1 MTEAHEQVKNG
12 NVLKFL
18 KDYWFI
24 FLFILGGA
32 FAWSEVR
39 GTVIQNVDKIFKV
52 EVKADTNTAS
62 INDIKLQRA
71 TDITQMKSD
80 IGYIKDALGIKK

>member
-1 MTEAHEQVKNG
+1 MTEAHQQIKNG
-12 NVLKFL
+12 NALKFL

-24 FLFILGGA
+24 VVFIFGVA

-39 GTVIQNVDKIFKV
+39 GTVVQTVKDLVKV
-52 EVKADTNTAS
+52 GVKADTNTAS
-62 INDIKLQRA
+62 INEIKLGRA
-71 TDITQMKSD
+71 TDITQIKSD